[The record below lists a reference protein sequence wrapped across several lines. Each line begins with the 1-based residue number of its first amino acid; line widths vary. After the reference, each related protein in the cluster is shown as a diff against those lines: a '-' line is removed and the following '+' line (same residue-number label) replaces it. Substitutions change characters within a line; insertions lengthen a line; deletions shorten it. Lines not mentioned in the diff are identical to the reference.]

1 MNREHN
7 MKTVTVVIPS
17 YNRAKI
23 LPKTIPTY
31 LQPDVN
37 ELIII
42 DDCSSD
48 NTEQVVKKLQKKYPI
63 IKYFRNEV
71 NSKQTFSKNVGIKN
85 ATCDYIYFGDD
96 DSIIK
101 PGTIKR
107 LIEVKEKYNFDLVGA
122 RYLTCEDYC
131 SDKISKIAAYEVWKR
146 KLWTVDG
153 SRIANLEPFRSF
165 FCGYC
170 KSDYIEVPYVHACFL
185 TDRSIASNI
194 LFNECT
200 QRR

>member
-96 DSIIK
+96 DS
-101 PGTIKR
+101 T
-107 LIEVKEKYNFDLVGA
+107 E
-122 RYLTCEDYC
+122 
-131 SDKISKIAAYEVWKR
+131 
-146 KLWTVDG
+146 
-153 SRIANLEPFRSF
+153 
-165 FCGYC
+165 
-170 KSDYIEVPYVHACFL
+170 
-185 TDRSIASNI
+185 
-194 LFNECT
+194 
-200 QRR
+200 

>member
-48 NTEQVVKKLQKKYPI
+48 NTEQVVKKLQKNI
-63 IKYFRNEV
+63 
-71 NSKQTFSKNVGIKN
+71 Q
-85 ATCDYIYFGDD
+85 
-96 DSIIK
+96 
-101 PGTIKR
+101 
-107 LIEVKEKYNFDLVGA
+107 L
-122 RYLTCEDYC
+122 
-131 SDKISKIAAYEVWKR
+131 
-146 KLWTVDG
+146 
-153 SRIANLEPFRSF
+153 
-165 FCGYC
+165 
-170 KSDYIEVPYVHACFL
+170 
-185 TDRSIASNI
+185 SNI
-194 LFNECT
+194 LEMKLIQNKHLVKMLELKMQLVTTFILEMMIL
-200 QRR
+200 

>member
-48 NTEQVVKKLQKKYPI
+48 NTEQVVKKL
-63 IKYFRNEV
+63 
-71 NSKQTFSKNVGIKN
+71 
-85 ATCDYIYFGDD
+85 
-96 DSIIK
+96 
-101 PGTIKR
+101 
-107 LIEVKEKYNFDLVGA
+107 
-122 RYLTCEDYC
+122 
-131 SDKISKIAAYEVWKR
+131 
-146 KLWTVDG
+146 
-153 SRIANLEPFRSF
+153 
-165 FCGYC
+165 
-170 KSDYIEVPYVHACFL
+170 
-185 TDRSIASNI
+185 
-194 LFNECT
+194 
-200 QRR
+200 

>member
-63 IKYFRNEV
+63 IKYFTNEV

-107 LIEVKEKYNFDLVGA
+107 LIEVKEKFGDS
-122 RYLTCEDYC
+122 RKT
-131 SDKISKIAAYEVWKR
+131 KIVAAEGEFEKLNNRLLKIQE
-146 KLWTVDG
+146 LID
-153 SRIANLEPFRSF
+153 SLNS
-165 FCGYC
+165 
-170 KSDYIEVPYVHACFL
+170 S
-185 TDRSIASNI
+185 
-194 LFNECT
+194 
-200 QRR
+200 

>member
-71 NSKQTFSKNVGIKN
+71 NSKQIVKMLVLKMQLVTTFI
-85 ATCDYIYFGDD
+85 
-96 DSIIK
+96 
-101 PGTIKR
+101 
-107 LIEVKEKYNFDLVGA
+107 
-122 RYLTCEDYC
+122 
-131 SDKISKIAAYEVWKR
+131 
-146 KLWTVDG
+146 
-153 SRIANLEPFRSF
+153 LEMM
-165 FCGYC
+165 
-170 KSDYIEVPYVHACFL
+170 
-185 TDRSIASNI
+185 I
-194 LFNECT
+194 L
-200 QRR
+200 

>member
-107 LIEVKEKYNFDLVGA
+107 LIEVKDKFPLPAVTALFGSTTFPSTLV
-122 RYLTCEDYC
+122 LQP
-131 SDKISKIAAYEVWKR
+131 I
-146 KLWTVDG
+146 
-153 SRIANLEPFRSF
+153 
-165 FCGYC
+165 
-170 KSDYIEVPYVHACFL
+170 
-185 TDRSIASNI
+185 IASFSASTF
-194 LFNECT
+194 LFGSLSPRT
-200 QRR
+200 

>member
-48 NTEQVVKKLQKKYPI
+48 NTEQVVKKLQKNI
-63 IKYFRNEV
+63 
-71 NSKQTFSKNVGIKN
+71 Q
-85 ATCDYIYFGDD
+85 
-96 DSIIK
+96 
-101 PGTIKR
+101 
-107 LIEVKEKYNFDLVGA
+107 L
-122 RYLTCEDYC
+122 
-131 SDKISKIAAYEVWKR
+131 
-146 KLWTVDG
+146 
-153 SRIANLEPFRSF
+153 
-165 FCGYC
+165 
-170 KSDYIEVPYVHACFL
+170 
-185 TDRSIASNI
+185 SNI
-194 LFNECT
+194 LEMKLIQNKHLVKMSVLKMQLVTTFILEMMIL
-200 QRR
+200 